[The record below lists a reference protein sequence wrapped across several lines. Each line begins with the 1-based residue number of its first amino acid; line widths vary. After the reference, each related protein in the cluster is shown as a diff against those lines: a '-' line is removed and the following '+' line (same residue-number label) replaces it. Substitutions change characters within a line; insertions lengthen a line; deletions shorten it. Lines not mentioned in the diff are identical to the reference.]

1 MSEQSHM
8 RSTRFRTERE
18 ADWRQLET
26 LIEKTETKGVPSLS
40 LEEAQQLAI
49 LYRKTATGLSVAR
62 DISMDRNLLVYLEN
76 LVARAFLAVY
86 APQESLSGV
95 ISRFF
100 TASGPQA
107 MRRSAGAIGLAFL
120 AMTMGFFIAFALFGS
135 DPAWFY
141 TFIPADLAGERGPG
155 ASTEALRATL
165 FQSEAQLAGQLGMF
179 AAFLFSHNTRV
190 ALFAFALGVFACIPS
205 FLLTLYNGLI
215 IGAFAGL
222 FAERDLGYEL
232 FGWLSIHGVTELSAI
247 IIAAGGGFRM
257 GFATLFPGEYS
268 RKDALRIASRDA
280 AKLAIIAAIM
290 LLAAGL
296 LEGFARQLIQN
307 TEMRLLV
314 GWSIGGLWLSW
325 FLLAGRKAQ

>member
-100 TASGPQA
+100 TASGP
-107 MRRSAGAIGLAFL
+107 
-120 AMTMGFFIAFALFGS
+120 
-135 DPAWFY
+135 
-141 TFIPADLAGERGPG
+141 
-155 ASTEALRATL
+155 
-165 FQSEAQLAGQLGMF
+165 
-179 AAFLFSHNTRV
+179 
-190 ALFAFALGVFACIPS
+190 
-205 FLLTLYNGLI
+205 
-215 IGAFAGL
+215 
-222 FAERDLGYEL
+222 
-232 FGWLSIHGVTELSAI
+232 
-247 IIAAGGGFRM
+247 
-257 GFATLFPGEYS
+257 
-268 RKDALRIASRDA
+268 
-280 AKLAIIAAIM
+280 
-290 LLAAGL
+290 
-296 LEGFARQLIQN
+296 
-307 TEMRLLV
+307 
-314 GWSIGGLWLSW
+314 
-325 FLLAGRKAQ
+325 